1 MGQSLDEAV
10 GLAGVLEE
18 PLRRHLYAFVRR
30 ADHPVTRDEA
40 AEDAG
45 ISRKLAAF
53 HLDKLVERGLVRGVL
68 CPPAGT
74 FWTGAGRP
82 AKRYEPSDVSIEMS
96 IPERRYAFVGD
107 LLVDAIREASPE
119 EPATDAASRVSWD
132 AGFDVGRSIRKERR
146 LRPPGPERALAVTHD
161 VLERHGF
168 EPVRDD
174 TGGIWLRNC
183 PFQALAQKAPD
194 LVCVMNR
201 GPTSTGAGQGA
212 GQRTPGRRPR
222 SCPRP
227 VLRPGPVP
235 RPTRSMADAWRERAA
250 SCFGTKSNNPRPP
263 GHGGQADV
271 LG

>member
-1 MGQSLDEAV
+1 MGQSLDDAV
-10 GLAGVLEE
+10 RLAGVLEE
-18 PLRRHLYAFVRR
+18 PLRRHLYSFVRR

-53 HLDKLVERGLVRGVL
+53 HLDKLVERGLLRASFAR
-68 CPPAGT
+68 PPGRSGR
-74 FWTGAGRP
+74 GAGRP

-168 EPVRDD
+168 EPVRDGD
-174 TGGIWLRNC
+174 RVWLRNC

-201 GPTSTGAGQGA
+201 SYIDGLVRGLGNERLDVVLDRAPGRCCVQVQVPPADQVDDRRLTGA
-212 GQRTPGRRPR
+212 R
-222 SCPRP
+222 S
-227 VLRPGPVP
+227 
-235 RPTRSMADAWRERAA
+235 
-250 SCFGTKSNNPRPP
+250 
-263 GHGGQADV
+263 
-271 LG
+271 